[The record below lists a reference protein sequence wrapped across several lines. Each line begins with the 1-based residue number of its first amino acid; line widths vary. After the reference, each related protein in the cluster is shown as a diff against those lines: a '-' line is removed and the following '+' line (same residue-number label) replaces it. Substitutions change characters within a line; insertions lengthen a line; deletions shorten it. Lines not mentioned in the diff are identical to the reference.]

1 MQNKSEKYSAVYSRF
16 CLRARLSEAG
26 ARTRLYGNDFR
37 RMSGAGERDKRER
50 NGKSGL
56 TPDKT
61 KRPSVGGA
69 RLGPAPPLGPAGGG
83 HDDAESAADR
93 GADLAAAGGRAR
105 ASIEQGPP
113 EPGTEASRLGFF
125 LKHQDSFRQEIGL
138 RMATSLRTLGGQF
151 LWQTASFTF
160 RDCPREVLKDLP
172 PPLKAIDQPL
182 SLQFNADTMT
192 DAAELAR
199 PFFTLVPS
207 VCGLTKLI
215 TKPSSPAAQQAA
227 TVTALT
233 LTWEKP
239 KTRHSRPTLT
249 VDMQFALSTEHGDLH
264 PPKDANRREL
274 ALDPATEATWR
285 RMILSDIKAHA
296 EKGRALAAGYWRQ
309 MGNHKMAAQATLFE
323 VEAITEERVEA
334 GVRQL
339 KVRWSGYHPS
349 WEKFRL
355 PGDGEAGDAV
365 STWEPA
371 SGLTKTDAYKAWEEQ
386 QDNARRQ
393 RQSER
398 SLLAKAQELI
408 AELEAENGDLR
419 RENRELSSVVG
430 KYEQRELAREKAATV
445 KYQKMLSD
453 RKLQRARDRL
463 DNADTRAVRKCSAEE
478 AGATN
483 LETIG
488 AGQAQR
494 GPTKAGAQGPSRL
507 CGVAERAT
515 TMALSVAYHLLITN
529 ALRRGDGVASIP
541 TERRAERL
549 FGDGPGRSKLVRRGI
564 KLEHLGEDYS
574 PEKDS
579 VIAAMVRIVV
589 ARVRPAGDPE
599 A

>member
-1 MQNKSEKYSAVYSRF
+1 MCHFIKASR
-16 CLRARLSEAG
+16 RSDPPPPA
-26 ARTRLYGNDFR
+26 T
-37 RMSGAGERDKRER
+37 GEQTSR
-50 NGKSGL
+50 
-56 TPDKT
+56 
-61 KRPSVGGA
+61 
-69 RLGPAPPLGPAGGG
+69 
-83 HDDAESAADR
+83 
-93 GADLAAAGGRAR
+93 
-105 ASIEQGPP
+105 PP
-113 EPGTEASRLGFF
+113 EGAHAQASSRAPRSRGPRSWTQGFVPRDAFTSAPAHQSDANVARILAEASRLGFF

-215 TKPSSPAAQQAA
+215 VKPSSPAAQQAA

-239 KTRHSRPTLT
+239 KARHSRPTLT
-249 VDMQFALSTEHGDLH
+249 VDMQFALSTEHGEIH

-309 MGNHKMAAQATLFE
+309 MGNHKMAAQVDSGGDARGAPRPGKRKAEKAPAVPRRKLLWTKATLFE

-355 PGDGEAGDAV
+355 PGDGAAGDAV

-371 SGLTKTDAYKAWEEQ
+371 SGLAKTDAYKAWEEQ
-386 QDNARRQ
+386 Q
-393 RQSER
+393 
-398 SLLAKAQELI
+398 
-408 AELEAENGDLR
+408 
-419 RENRELSSVVG
+419 
-430 KYEQRELAREKAATV
+430 
-445 KYQKMLSD
+445 
-453 RKLQRARDRL
+453 
-463 DNADTRAVRKCSAEE
+463 
-478 AGATN
+478 
-483 LETIG
+483 
-488 AGQAQR
+488 
-494 GPTKAGAQGPSRL
+494 
-507 CGVAERAT
+507 
-515 TMALSVAYHLLITN
+515 
-529 ALRRGDGVASIP
+529 
-541 TERRAERL
+541 
-549 FGDGPGRSKLVRRGI
+549 
-564 KLEHLGEDYS
+564 
-574 PEKDS
+574 
-579 VIAAMVRIVV
+579 
-589 ARVRPAGDPE
+589 
-599 A
+599 